1 MRCGS
6 CRACRR
12 RARGGLIFERVR
24 AVADTDFAAAVNHV
38 SLDAALDRSF
48 DVTRTFVRWY
58 LANADFAAIAFVHT
72 VTAPSALRL
81 LAYVAARVRLT
92 WKDTCGRPVRRCTP
106 YGRNAP
112 PGRPVEP
119 SADDLVD
126 RAVRARDEHAI
137 KPRRACGAWLTGDYV
152 LAAASMPSRLR
163 PGDSVGHHVRLTRRA
178 GAVQLDHQGPCSMHR
193 PRGTAA
199 PRARCRHPDHCTCT
213 IDCRPKGEG
222 AYCVKCVK
230 QVPDWDIPPASFN
243 VDEAAKKVVPPPGV
257 ASVTSQFDAIAV
269 EAAMRIK
276 DADASAKVTIMS
288 LGAATAR
295 EVIKQ
300 GLAMGAD
307 DGVLIV
313 DDAFSNLDS
322 NGVATVLSAAVKQLG
337 DVDLVLTGRQAV
349 DWDFGVTGTLIAQ
362 MIGAPVVTF
371 AKSVTV
377 AGGNVTVQR
386 VLPDAVETIE
396 APLPAVVTVSN
407 ELGEPRYPKLQQIM
421 AAGKKPVAN
430 FSAADL
436 GLDARALPRA

>member
-1 MRCGS
+1 MK
-6 CRACRR
+6 
-12 RARGGLIFERVR
+12 
-24 AVADTDFAAAVNHV
+24 
-38 SLDAALDRSF
+38 
-48 DVTRTFVRWY
+48 
-58 LANADFAAIAFVHT
+58 VHI
-72 VTAPSALRL
+72 V
-81 LAYVAARVRLT
+81 V
-92 WKDTCGRPVRRCTP
+92 
-106 YGRNAP
+106 
-112 PGRPVEP
+112 
-119 SADDLVD
+119 
-126 RAVRARDEHAI
+126 
-137 KPRRACGAWLTGDYV
+137 
-152 LAAASMPSRLR
+152 
-163 PGDSVGHHVRLTRRA
+163 
-178 GAVQLDHQGPCSMHR
+178 
-193 PRGTAA
+193 
-199 PRARCRHPDHCTCT
+199 
-213 IDCRPKGEG
+213 
-222 AYCVKCVK
+222 CVK
-230 QVPDWDIPPASFN
+230 QVPDWDIPPASFK

-257 ASVTSQFDAIAV
+257 AAVTSQFDAIAV

-313 DDAFSNLDS
+313 DDALNNLDS
-322 NGVATVLSAAVKQLG
+322 NGVATVLSAAVKKLG

-371 AKSVTV
+371 AKSVAV
-377 AGGNVTVQR
+377 AGGTVTVER

-436 GLDARALPRA
+436 GLDAAALAARLTLESLSVPVVDSKVELMEGDTPEEQAANLAKRLKEAKLI